1 MGIDEQEKGVVAV
14 KVDPDSR
21 LYEAGIRPGDIILQ
35 INQKNIATLEDYKQ
49 AVAKIKA
56 KDRVSASHPQ
66 EERRSVRYGQ
76 AGIEA
81 STVGLD
87 KSLPARPG
95 RVIHIHKFYSFHPY
109 HKEVTQMGLILIR
122 FLFIFLSTLLGY
134 YVSTQLYDQVSKVE
148 GMAIGFGVSVL
159 IILTEF
165 LFRRVSLKVIVG
177 GILGFIL
184 GLMSASIIAAPLK
197 LVPLERSIVNF
208 ILLLMNGFFGYIG
221 IMIGIRE
228 GEKFNPVNIKKLF
241 KGGAEE
247 NIKIMDTS
255 VIIDG
260 RIADVCETEFL
271 DGTILIPQFILH
283 ELQHIADSSDSLKR
297 ARGRRGLD
305 ILHRIQK
312 MSHMEVRITEE
323 DFPKIRDVDSKL
335 IALAKKIGAKV
346 ITNDF
351 NLNKVAELQGVK
363 VLNINDLSN
372 AVKPVA
378 LPGESMRVFVLKE
391 GKEPGQGVAYLDDGT
406 MIVVENGR
414 RFINKNVDVAVTSVL
429 QTAAGRMIFTK
440 LKEDM
445 EHDLQTAER

>member
-1 MGIDEQEKGVVAV
+1 
-14 KVDPDSR
+14 
-21 LYEAGIRPGDIILQ
+21 
-35 INQKNIATLEDYKQ
+35 
-49 AVAKIKA
+49 
-56 KDRVSASHPQ
+56 
-66 EERRSVRYGQ
+66 
-76 AGIEA
+76 
-81 STVGLD
+81 
-87 KSLPARPG
+87 
-95 RVIHIHKFYSFHPY
+95 
-109 HKEVTQMGLILIR
+109 MGLMIIR
-122 FLFIFLSTLLGY
+122 LLFLCIGTLTGY
-134 YVSTQLYDQVSKVE
+134 YASTQLGEEVSKTE
-148 GMAIGFGVSVL
+148 GMVVGFGVSVI
-159 IILTEF
+159 IILTEL
-165 LFRRVSLKVIVG
+165 LFRRVSPKVILG
-177 GILGFIL
+177 GVLGFVI
-184 GLMSASIIAAPLK
+184 GIFSANIIATPLR
-197 LVPLERSIVNF
+197 LVPLERGIANF
-208 ILLLMNGFFGYIG
+208 IVLLLNAFFGYIG
-221 IMIGIRE
+221 VTIGIRE
-228 GEKFNPVNIKKLF
+228 GYRFRFSDIRRML
-241 KGGAEE
+241 KGSSDESL
-247 NIKIMDTS
+247 KIMDTS

-271 DGTILIPQFILH
+271 DGTIIIPNFILH

-312 MSHMEVRITEE
+312 MNHMDVRIVED

-335 IALAKKIGAKV
+335 IALAKKLGAKV

-378 LPGESMRVFVLKE
+378 LPGEGMKVFVLKE

-414 RFINKNVDVAVTSVL
+414 RYINKNVDVVVTSVL

-445 EHDLQTAER
+445 EHEYQMAGK